1 MVKSEAG
8 GHFTRHTSLGLSGSR
23 AATSGERGALGSDVS
38 RLWCSIHQHVT
49 SRHARVCHRAG
60 TQTNQHKPLG
70 HVTSRSLKRMSVRHR
85 VESGAPFNTG
95 RDLRED
101 IVIERGG
108 LRDASASDFQ
118 QYIYSSTS
126 PTWTPKRGS
135 TCGSEVLTNMDW
147 LFPLLRRE
155 SATTTPVLDMCP
167 STSAAINLSPLGWKA
182 LGVSDGKERIH
193 RSAGDECGR
202 RMGWEGAMPR
212 KASTRNAFFRYSQ

>member
-108 LRDASASDFQ
+108 LRDASASDFRNNSILIDVTYADPQ
-118 QYIYSSTS
+118 ALTTQAS
-126 PTWTPKRGS
+126 PQRQTRQSPPVCSRKCKHRGLA
-135 TCGSEVLTNMDW
+135 CKYERQAFLP
-147 LFPLLRRE
+147 FP
-155 SATTTPVLDMCP
+155 S
-167 STSAAINLSPLGWKA
+167 
-182 LGVSDGKERIH
+182 GVV
-193 RSAGDECGR
+193 
-202 RMGWEGAMPR
+202 
-212 KASTRNAFFRYSQ
+212 